1 MADMPVDMP
10 QESES
15 ETPTSETPTKPD
27 RAAAAARP
35 RTSSRVRSVLV
46 GIGVVLTCFALL
58 SSIMTIWVEQTLL
71 NTDRWVELV
80 TPLSRDPQ
88 LANTLSV
95 YVADQ
100 VVTALGVQQRAEQA
114 LPPRLE
120 FLAGPLTQRVQDFTQ
135 TQVANLLQNQQ
146 LQNVW
151 VQVNR
156 TVHTQVVRLL
166 RGETTNVTIVNGAV
180 VVNLMPVITEAL
192 TRLQARLPG
201 LIPQAVA
208 SLPEPLSGTIQQ
220 QRAQLSQA
228 LGQQLSATFGQIT
241 LFQSDYLTTAQ
252 RAVAVLDALQIAL
265 PLLTLALLA
274 LTLWFSRRRRRTALE
289 LGIGIVVVFLAAR
302 LLIGF
307 VQNQVVAAITNP
319 AGRELVG
326 DMLTTVV
333 GGLEA
338 IAVWLIVLGALLAV
352 AMFLAGRP
360 QWFVGLWHWL
370 QGLWVKMRPQTGS

>member
-1 MADMPVDMP
+1 
-10 QESES
+10 
-15 ETPTSETPTKPD
+15 
-27 RAAAAARP
+27 
-35 RTSSRVRSVLV
+35 VLV
-46 GIGVVLTCFALL
+46 GIGVVLTCITLL
-58 SSIMTIWVEQTLL
+58 SSIMAIWVEQTLL
-71 NTDRWVELV
+71 NTDRWVQLV

-135 TQVANLLQNQQ
+135 TQVANLLQNQK
-146 LQNVW
+146 LQNAW

-180 VVNLMPVITEAL
+180 VVNLLPIIKEAL
-192 TRLQARLPG
+192 TNLQARLPG

-208 SLPEPLSGTIQQ
+208 ALPQQLSGTIQQ

-228 LGQQLSATFGQIT
+228 IGQQLPPDFGQIT
-241 LFQSDYLTTAQ
+241 LFQSDYVTTAQ

-326 DMLTTVV
+326 DMLTSVV

-370 QGLWVKMRPQTGS
+370 QGLWVKMRPQTGT

>member
-1 MADMPVDMP
+1 MADMPLDMP
-10 QESES
+10 QEGES
-15 ETPTSETPTKPD
+15 ETPKSETPTKPD
-27 RAAAAARP
+27 HAAAATRP

-46 GIGVVLTCFALL
+46 GIGVVLTCITLL
-58 SSIMTIWVEQTLL
+58 SSIMAIWVEQTLL
-71 NTDRWVELV
+71 NTDRWVQLV

-135 TQVANLLQNQQ
+135 TQVANLLQNQK
-146 LQNVW
+146 LQNAW

-180 VVNLMPVITEAL
+180 VVNLLPIIKEAL
-192 TRLQARLPG
+192 TNLQARLPG

-208 SLPEPLSGTIQQ
+208 ALPQQLSGTIQQ

-228 LGQQLSATFGQIT
+228 IGQQLPPDFGQIT
-241 LFQSDYLTTAQ
+241 LFQSDYVTTAQ

-326 DMLTTVV
+326 DMLTSVV

-370 QGLWVKMRPQTGS
+370 QGLWVKMRPQTGT